1 MKKSHL
7 IIYTALFALPVRA
20 QLPVTDMASISS
32 ELATFGIDVA
42 EQLLHSDKLGE
53 YVALTQEA
61 LEKLQEVSNYVQ
73 QAKISLEIIQE
84 GHKLAQQI
92 KTIQTEVSQLSSLT
106 DEEMANAICFAAEL
120 GEKIAQ
126 KIEQITETV
135 GEGSS
140 GGNKTAEMSDYE
152 RLQLL
157 QNIKQEIQQLQDMLA
172 KVQKRFQAKDAKQQ
186 LQNYLTDAT
195 SYAILY
201 GVVGGEET
209 FTPQAYANAR
219 SQMEKST
226 QSKSSSQTNKS
237 STSKSSTKSTKTTKS
252 TSKQS
257 TSKTKK

>member
-1 MKKSHL
+1 MKKIYL
-7 IIYTALFALPVRA
+7 IIYTALCCLPVRA
-20 QLPVTDMASISS
+20 QLPVTDVASITS
-32 ELATFGIDVA
+32 ELTTFGIDVA

-61 LEKLQEVSNYVQ
+61 LEKLQEVSSYVQ
-73 QAKISLEIIQE
+73 QAKISLEIVQE

-106 DEEMANAICFAAEL
+106 DEEIANAICFAAEL
-120 GEKIAQ
+120 GDKIAQ
-126 KIEQITETV
+126 KMEQITETV

-140 GGNKTAEMSDYE
+140 QGNSTGELSDYE

-157 QNIKQEIQQLQDMLA
+157 QNIKQEIQQLQDMLS

-186 LQNYLTDAT
+186 LQKYITDAT

-209 FTPQAYANAR
+209 FTPQEYVKAR
-219 SQMEKST
+219 SQIEKGTKSN
-226 QSKSSSQTNKS
+226 SSSKTNKR
-237 STSKSSTKSTKTTKS
+237 TKTTKS
-252 TSKQS
+252 TSKTT